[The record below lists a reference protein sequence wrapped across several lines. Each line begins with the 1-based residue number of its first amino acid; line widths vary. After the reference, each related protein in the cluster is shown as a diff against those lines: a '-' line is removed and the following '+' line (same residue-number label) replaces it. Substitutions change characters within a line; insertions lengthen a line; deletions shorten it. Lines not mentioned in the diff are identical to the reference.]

1 VRNPNYVEMLDE
13 TELTLHRV
21 CDHCV
26 PELERRMTQE
36 EVPESEVNGSINSLT
51 AATQILEIS
60 EANSFEY
67 DDRFLIECPVCRTD
81 LRQFGDEDLQAIHVA
96 SCLEGHSTSPS
107 FTGGS
112 RHLGSFSHN
121 LTNPSLSIT
130 RRKSSHRHGMRH
142 LL

>member
-1 VRNPNYVEMLDE
+1 
-13 TELTLHRV
+13 
-21 CDHCV
+21 
-26 PELERRMTQE
+26 MTQE